1 MKKFWF
7 VLAVSVS
14 VYAGKGASVKAVGPV
29 KSGSPT
35 VAEAAK
41 FEKAL
46 AAGPEFSFRRE
57 VDTVMVKGK
66 QRLIP
71 GRLLFTWGDGKGK
84 SLTWDADSGTVVSGD
99 TLIAFPF
106 FVSMSNFWFNKYQ
119 EAVQEKKSRDSAASD
134 NIARAWAIL
143 NPERRP

>member
-7 VLAVSVS
+7 VLAVVFVS
-14 VYAGKGASVKAVGPV
+14 ASLAEKASAPVKVVGPTKAVVAVGP
-29 KSGSPT
+29 KSS
-35 VAEAAK
+35 
-41 FEKAL
+41 
-46 AAGPEFSFRRE
+46 GPGFQFRRE
-57 VDTVMVKGK
+57 LDTVVVKGK
-66 QRLIP
+66 QRILL
-71 GRLLFTWGDGKGK
+71 GRLLFTWEDGKGK

-119 EAVQEKKSRDSAASD
+119 EAVQEKMSRDSAASD

-143 NPERRP
+143 NPERR